1 MKLVPEVKA
10 RLVELLPIILALPD
24 GQRFDLNWD
33 GVTVAVHLQCA
44 TQAEVKA
51 ARATFPGVVWKKG
64 YQGLYGLNWWEYDG
78 DWLGTPVHIYA
89 CREAPPTCR
98 MVSREV
104 DVEEQVPI
112 AFEARMVTK
121 TVVEWECGEG
131 AGA

>member
-1 MKLVPEVKA
+1 MRLVPEVKA
-10 RLVELLPIILALPD
+10 KLAELLPIILALPD
-24 GQRFDLNWD
+24 GQHFDLNWD
-33 GVTVAVHLQCA
+33 GVSVAVHMQCS

-51 ARATFPGVVWKKG
+51 ARATFPGVAWRKSYEG
-64 YQGLYGLNWWEYDG
+64 GSCGWWAYNG
-78 DWLGTPVHIYA
+78 SWNGTLVHIYA

-104 DVEEQVPI
+104 EVEEDVPVE
-112 AFEARMVTK
+112 FEKRMVTK